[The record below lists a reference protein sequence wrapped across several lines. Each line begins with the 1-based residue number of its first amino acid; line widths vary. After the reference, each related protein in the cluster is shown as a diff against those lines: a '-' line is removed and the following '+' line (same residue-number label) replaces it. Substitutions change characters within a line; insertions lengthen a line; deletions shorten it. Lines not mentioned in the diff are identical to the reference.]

1 MKIILASSSK
11 SRKKQLENLGFTFT
25 VCPSDI
31 NESVFKESKKPADIC
46 QQLAQAKVEKV
57 AKNYPDSLIL
67 GGDQVA
73 ALGDKIFNKP
83 MNDEKAVKTLM
94 ALQGKTHQLF
104 TALYMRCQKKSFAH
118 LEVHSL
124 QMRTLSEQ
132 QIKTYVQLAKPLY
145 CAGSYA
151 LERYGIALFQKINTQ
166 DQSGIIGF
174 PLIALMNQLIKWNI
188 PIPCFSS
195 SKEK

>member
-1 MKIILASSSK
+1 MKIVLASSSE
-11 SRKKQLENLGFTFT
+11 SRKSQLKSLGFRFII
-25 VCPSDI
+25 CPSGI
-31 NESVFKESKKPADIC
+31 NENIFKENKKPADIC
-46 QQLAQAKVEKV
+46 QQLAKAKVEKV

-73 ALGDKIFNKP
+73 ALGEKIFNKP
-83 MNDEKAVKTLM
+83 MNDENAVKTLM

-124 QMRTLSEQ
+124 QMRSLSKQ
-132 QIKTYVQLAKPLY
+132 QVRRYVQLAQPLQ

-151 LERYGIALFQKINTQ
+151 LERHGIALFQKISSQ

-174 PLIALMNQLIKWNI
+174 PLVTLINQLIKWNI
-188 PIPCFSS
+188 PIPCFSPPRGG
-195 SKEK
+195 